1 MQTGCLF
8 YSKQKKIME
17 NEIKETL
24 ERVADTVLNEPVE
37 ITVDVISPRRVWWKF
52 WIEPVR
58 KRVFKIQQITYGNLI
73 RISKLLLS
81 VEVDENFLTS
91 AKLMDQTF
99 TILSKH
105 GDTITRIVATAL
117 HNKKSEPPTEL
128 IDFVKHNFSSKELF
142 EVFSIILRQ
151 MDITSFISTIITMK
165 GLSVLE
171 EGKRNVMS
179 Q

>member
-58 KRVFKIQQITYGNLI
+58 KRVFKIQQITY
-73 RISKLLLS
+73 
-81 VEVDENFLTS
+81 EFLNYFYRL
-91 AKLMDQTF
+91 KLMKIF
-99 TILSKH
+99 LHPLS
-105 GDTITRIVATAL
+105 
-117 HNKKSEPPTEL
+117 
-128 IDFVKHNFSSKELF
+128 
-142 EVFSIILRQ
+142 
-151 MDITSFISTIITMK
+151 
-165 GLSVLE
+165 
-171 EGKRNVMS
+171 
-179 Q
+179 